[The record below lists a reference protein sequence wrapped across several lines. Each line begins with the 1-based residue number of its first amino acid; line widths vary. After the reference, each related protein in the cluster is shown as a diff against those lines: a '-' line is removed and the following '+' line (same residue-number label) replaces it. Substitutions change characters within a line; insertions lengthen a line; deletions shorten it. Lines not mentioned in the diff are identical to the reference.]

1 MPTISANNIASSVY
15 SSLEGS
21 TIWLK
26 TLDTKSDTNATG
38 PTASWRDDPNIA
50 YMNIGTNP
58 ESVQKMLALRNTAY
72 YTWEKNLKN
81 TGKRNK

>member
-21 TIWLK
+21 TMSLK

-38 PTASWRDDPNIA
+38 PIASWRDDPNKA
-50 YMNIGTNP
+50 YANIGTNP
-58 ESVQKMLALRNTAY
+58 ESVQKMLALRNTTY
-72 YTWEKNLKN
+72 YSGEKYL
-81 TGKRNK
+81 